1 VKAFSA
7 ALEVLSRVMIGAA
20 SVALVCLIAMMGW
33 AVFGR
38 YVLNDTPTW
47 VERGA
52 TLAILFIAL
61 PVAAVGVRE
70 RFHLSVLGFRESLP
84 PQAQRWI
91 AVGCDTVVGLF
102 GLAMAFWSWELVDGV
117 RNFRI
122 PLLGISQA
130 WTYIPLMISGVLIAL
145 FALEQVLLDIL
156 SPDAPEKRGVA
167 AAFLE

>member
-1 VKAFSA
+1 MRAV
-7 ALEVLSRVMIGAA
+7 SRTLDLVSGAVIA
-20 SVALVCLIAMMGW
+20 VAGVALVALVAMMGW

-52 TLAILFIAL
+52 TLTIVAIAL

-70 RFHLSVLGFRESLP
+70 RFHLSVLGIRESLP
-84 PQAQRWI
+84 RAWQRWI
-91 AVGCDTVVGLF
+91 AIGCDLAVGAF
-102 GLAMAFWSWELVDGV
+102 GLGMAVWGHELVAMV
-117 RNFRI
+117 APFKV

-130 WTYIPLMISGVLIAL
+130 WTYWPLVLSGGLIAV
-145 FALEQVLLDIL
+145 FAVEQMALGLVRTEG
-156 SPDAPEKRGVA
+156 PEQRGVT